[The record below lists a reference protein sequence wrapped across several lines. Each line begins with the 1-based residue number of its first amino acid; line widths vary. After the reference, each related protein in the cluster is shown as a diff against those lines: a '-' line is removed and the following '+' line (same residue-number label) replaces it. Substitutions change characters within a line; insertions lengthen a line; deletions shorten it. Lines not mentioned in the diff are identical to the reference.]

1 MLKTIPKDATINIKY
16 GNTVKGGFIMS
27 IKDRV
32 GKLREYMQEY
42 NMDVYIVPSSDNH
55 QSEYVGEHFKCRE
68 FISGFTGSA
77 GTVIVTKDEAGLWT
91 DGRYFIQAENQLK
104 GTGIKLFKMGEE
116 GVPTT
121 DEFICNYIKE
131 GGVLGFDGRLIS
143 AKEGMNLQQK
153 LAHKNIS
160 IKYDYDLVDKVWE
173 DRPKLSDKKA
183 FSLDVKY
190 VGETLSSKLSRVRE
204 EMNKKNA
211 VNHVIT
217 ALDDIAWLFNIR
229 GRDVLYTPVVL
240 SYALITLE
248 DAILFIDENKLTTEM
263 LNELSK
269 ENVKIRPY
277 NDIYEFVKNIDK
289 NKKILVDCT
298 KVNYAIYNNI
308 PNEVEKVDE
317 FNPTLF
323 FKANKNEIELENI
336 RKSHIKDGVAF
347 TKFMY
352 WLKTNIGKIEIS
364 EVSAAKKLE
373 DLRKEQEGFIEPSFA
388 TIAGYKE
395 HAAMMHYSAT
405 KESDY
410 KLQPEHLFLIDS
422 GGQYFDGTTDIT
434 RTIALGNLNDELKLH
449 FTAVLRGMINLS
461 MAKFLHGTRGY
472 NLDILARTPMWNMG
486 IDYKC
491 GTGHGVGF
499 VGAIHEAPNGF
510 RWRIVPER
518 FDNAVLEEGM
528 VTTNEPGIYIEGSH
542 GIRIENE
549 LVARKAEKNEYGQ
562 FMEFEVVT
570 FAPIDLDAINI
581 DEMNREEK
589 AYLNYYHKLVNDKIS
604 PFLNDEEKQWLK
616 EYTREV

>member
-1 MLKTIPKDATINIKY
+1 
-16 GNTVKGGFIMS
+16 MS
-27 IKDRV
+27 IIDRI
-32 GKLREYMQEY
+32 GKLREYMNEH
-42 NMDVYIVPSSDNH
+42 NMDAYIVPSSDNH
-55 QSEYVGEHFKCRE
+55 QSEYVGEYFKCRE

-121 DEFICNYIKE
+121 DEYICNCIKE

-143 AKEGMNLQQK
+143 AKEGMNLQRK
-153 LAHKNIS
+153 LAHKNIN

-204 EMNKKNA
+204 EMNKKNV

-248 DAILFIDENKLTTEM
+248 DAILFIDENKLITEM

-289 NKKILVDCT
+289 NEKILVDCT

-373 DLRKEQEGFIEPSFA
+373 DLRKEQEGFIEPSFS

-434 RTIALGNLNDELKLH
+434 RTIALGSLNDELKLH

-518 FDNAVLEEGM
+518 FDSAVLEEGM

-549 LVARKAEKNEYGQ
+549 LVVRKTDKNEYGQ

-570 FAPIDLDAINI
+570 FAPIDLDAINT

-616 EYTREV
+616 EYTKEV